1 MKWASLPLLALVL
14 SLPFDDRAVSQ
25 TLQPREQIRQRV
37 NENVLFLMGGQ
48 PGATFSQ
55 LAHDISV
62 VVDSNDLRVLPV
74 IGGAAVQNVQD
85 VVFLRSI
92 DMALTTQE
100 AMNHLKATGELGPN
114 LEQRVTYIA
123 TLFPNPLQILARADA
138 KSIKDLSGKKVN
150 FNNKGSAT
158 AQFVPQI
165 FKTLGVNV
173 QQELFMPQGDALEKL
188 RNGELDATICSCP
201 APVPAFANVKP
212 EWGLRLVTVPYE
224 GAIQESYLP
233 ARMRHEDYP
242 ALIGKEE
249 AVDTIAAVTVLIS
262 FNWPK
267 DTVRYQRTAKFV
279 DALFS
284 KLSEFQKPPRH
295 PSWKAVNLS
304 ATIPGWPR
312 FAAAEEWLRN
322 RRREMDF
329 DKFMSER
336 TAIQSTEQTKQLLPP
351 TVVQSAADQ
360 LTSAQPTHQAEI
372 APSKIRERP
381 SVPTKVRS
389 SSLQPALS
397 QPSNRSVTSS
407 RPKLVAPRNASRAS
421 SDRNKTVAVSARPD
435 GTSKCSSLEARCAVE
450 AGGTCNPAT
459 GDWLWGCN
467 AAGTCETRYVNCIS
481 RGLELGGRERPL
493 D

>member
-1 MKWASLPLLALVL
+1 
-14 SLPFDDRAVSQ
+14 
-25 TLQPREQIRQRV
+25 
-37 NENVLFLMGGQ
+37 MGGQ

-62 VVDSNDLRVLPV
+62 VVNDGSDLRVLPV

-85 VVFLRSI
+85 VVFLRNI

-188 RNGELDATICSCP
+188 RTGELDATICSCP

-212 EWGLRLVTVPYE
+212 ESGLRFVTVPYE
-224 GAIQESYLP
+224 GALQATYLP
-233 ARMRHEDYP
+233 ASMRHEDYP

-249 AVDTIAAVTVLIS
+249 VVDTIAAATVLIS

-267 DTVRYQRTAKFV
+267 DTARYRRTAKFV
-279 DALFS
+279 DAFFS
-284 KLSEFQKPPRH
+284 KFSEFQKAPRH
-295 PSWKAVNLS
+295 PSWKTVNLA
-304 ATIPGWPR
+304 ATIPGWTR
-312 FAAAEEWLRN
+312 FAATEEWLRN
-322 RRREMDF
+322 WRSGQAKGQEADF
-329 DKFMSER
+329 KQFMSER
-336 TAIQSTEQTKQLLPP
+336 PAIQSTEQTEQLFRQYLIWRSKQ
-351 TVVQSAADQ
+351 
-360 LTSAQPTHQAEI
+360 
-372 APSKIRERP
+372 K
-381 SVPTKVRS
+381 
-389 SSLQPALS
+389 
-397 QPSNRSVTSS
+397 
-407 RPKLVAPRNASRAS
+407 
-421 SDRNKTVAVSARPD
+421 
-435 GTSKCSSLEARCAVE
+435 
-450 AGGTCNPAT
+450 
-459 GDWLWGCN
+459 
-467 AAGTCETRYVNCIS
+467 
-481 RGLELGGRERPL
+481 
-493 D
+493 